1 MQTVW
6 WEDLIG
12 IFVVIGL
19 LVWLIACSIGDCTPL
34 GGMIEQGQQPQVG
47 GGEGVDGA
55 VAMAM
60 YGSMD

>member
-1 MQTVW
+1 M
-6 WEDLIG
+6 IG